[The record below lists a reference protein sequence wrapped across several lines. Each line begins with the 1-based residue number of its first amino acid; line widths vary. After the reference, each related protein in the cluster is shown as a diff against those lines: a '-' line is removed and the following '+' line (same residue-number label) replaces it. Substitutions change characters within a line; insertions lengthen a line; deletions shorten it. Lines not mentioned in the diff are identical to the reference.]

1 MFKQVLTFALVA
13 GGFAVV
19 AQAADTP
26 TDKAK
31 DPNRKI
37 CEKIEVTGSRLGATK
52 VCMTEQQWQDQ
63 RRAQRD
69 DLESAQRNSGIRQSN

>member
-1 MFKQVLTFALVA
+1 MLRKTLTLALVLGSVPA
-13 GGFAVV
+13 I
-19 AQAADTP
+19 AQAAETK

-37 CEKIEVTGSRLGATK
+37 CETVEVTGSRLGATK

-63 RRAQRD
+63 RRVQRD
-69 DLESAQRNSGIRQSN
+69 DLERAQQGAVIRPSS